1 MLWLEPEEG
10 LLRGACTAKY
20 RQFRGGQAQHGM
32 GGGEKAPWAFA
43 ALTHVIIVLC
53 SRWLLVATL
62 LGCAFVMF
70 ADIDGRHSWR
80 VGWIEA
86 GNTDCGMNLKAS
98 RPEEALRQ
106 RQETST
112 ARDAM

>member
-20 RQFRGGQAQHGM
+20 RQFRGRQAQHGM
-32 GGGEKAPWAFA
+32 GGGAKAPWRLL
-43 ALTHVIIVLC
+43 ALVAPRNVLS

-62 LGCAFVMF
+62 LGCAVVMF
-70 ADIDGRHSWR
+70 ADIDGRHSGR

-86 GNTDCGMNLKAS
+86 GNTDCGTNLKAS

-106 RQETST
+106 PERRLLQGKP
-112 ARDAM
+112 